1 MTSEMEGNKVSLP
14 FATQHPLHAQ
24 TSCVLCEHDFG
35 VFVAVC
41 MCLCQWYNTI
51 VQYTYVCVLTCMFI
65 YVCVMCK

>member
-1 MTSEMEGNKVSLP
+1 VLGPVCARVYKCLG
-14 FATQHPLHAQ
+14 
-24 TSCVLCEHDFG
+24 LCEHDFG